1 MPSASPYELSGK
13 GFLLDEYFEQQ
24 DARFVERLRAIVHA
38 NASEGPWLN
47 GMIGYVRMVNP
58 GHRKTIQGSKN

>member
-38 NASEGPWLN
+38 NASEGP
-47 GMIGYVRMVNP
+47 
-58 GHRKTIQGSKN
+58 

>member
-24 DARFVERLRAIVHA
+24 DARFVARLRACHEDSYLA
-38 NASEGPWLN
+38 GLAT
-47 GMIGYVRMVNP
+47 RM
-58 GHRKTIQGSKN
+58 IQGSKN